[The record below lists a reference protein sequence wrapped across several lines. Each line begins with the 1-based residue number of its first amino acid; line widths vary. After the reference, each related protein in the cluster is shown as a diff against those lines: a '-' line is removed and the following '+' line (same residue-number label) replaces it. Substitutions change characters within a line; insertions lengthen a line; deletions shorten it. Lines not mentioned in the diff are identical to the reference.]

1 MKAKR
6 RGSSARGKRTP
17 ESAWREST
25 KERPIPDDEIDY
37 SDIPPLSE
45 EQLRAM
51 RPIGRPPV
59 GDATKVPISFRINP
73 NLLER
78 IRAIAADRGESYQ
91 SFMHDLLE
99 KGAARHARTR

>member
-6 RGSSARGKRTP
+6 QGSSARGKRTP

-25 KERPIPDDEIDY
+25 RDKPIPDDEIDY
-37 SDIPPLSE
+37 SDIPPLTD

-51 RPIGRPPV
+51 RPVGRPPV
-59 GDATKVPISFRINP
+59 GDATKIPISFRINP

-78 IRAIAADRGESYQ
+78 IRAIAADRGEPYQ

-99 KGAARHARTR
+99 RAAARHARTR

>member
-1 MKAKR
+1 MKAKPQ
-6 RGSSARGKRTP
+6 GSSARGKRTP
-17 ESAWREST
+17 ASAWREST
-25 KERPIPDDEIDY
+25 KDNPIPDDEIDY

-45 EQLRAM
+45 AQLRAM

-99 KGAARHARTR
+99 KAAARYARTR

>member
-1 MKAKR
+1 MKAR
-6 RGSSARGKRTP
+6 RQGSSARGKRTP

-25 KERPIPDDEIDY
+25 KENPIPDEEIDY
-37 SDIPPLSE
+37 SDIPPLTD

-78 IRAIAADRGESYQ
+78 IRTIASERGESYQ
-91 SFMHDLLE
+91 TFMHDLLE
-99 KGAARHARTR
+99 KGAARHARSR

>member
-6 RGSSARGKRTP
+6 RGSSAREPRTAA
-17 ESAWREST
+17 SAWRAST
-25 KERPIPDDEIDY
+25 KEHPIPDNEIDF
-37 SDIPPLSE
+37 SDIPPLTD
-45 EQLRAM
+45 EQLRRM

-59 GDATKVPISFRINP
+59 GDATKIPISFRINP
-73 NLLER
+73 NLLAR

-99 KGAARHARTR
+99 KAAARHTRPR

>member
-1 MKAKR
+1 MAKR

-17 ESAWREST
+17 EIAWREST

-37 SDIPPLSE
+37 SDIPPLTE
-45 EQLRAM
+45 EQYRAM

-99 KGAARHARTR
+99 KGAARHAKTR